1 MQRLKYDWSAR
12 KIGETWRVVVPVG
25 RSCAGIS
32 QSARVA
38 FDRWRGAD
46 EARAG
51 LGLHIAHA
59 GYTALESDGRRAD
72 TLALTLFR
80 LAPHQIRRRP
90 LKAPPATDAMASVRA
105 RRAERAGAVTVDR
118 RRRYDWQPVHGHT
131 VALSTSGPEYRAV
144 QNAAA
149 AWHAWKRARVESG
162 TWTPDEAH
170 SWRMRIAATRSTL
183 RATVI
188 DSRLPPP
195 ALAPRAVDI
204 DPDTVGADDW

>member
-1 MQRLKYDWSAR
+1 MQRLKYAWSAR
-12 KIGETWRVVVPVG
+12 QIGETWRVVVPAG
-25 RSCAGIS
+25 RGCAGVS

-38 FDRWRGAD
+38 FDRWRAAD
-46 EARAG
+46 DARAG
-51 LGLHIAHA
+51 LGLRITYH
-59 GYTALESDGRRAD
+59 GYTGPESGGRTVDSLHLEM
-72 TLALTLFR
+72 FR

-131 VALSTSGPEYRAV
+131 VTLSASGPEYRAV

-195 ALAPRAVDI
+195 AVAARAVEL
-204 DPDTVGADDW
+204 DPDTVGASDW

>member
-1 MQRLKYDWSAR
+1 MQRLKYDWNAR
-12 KIGETWRVVVPVG
+12 QIGEAWRVVVPAG
-25 RSCAGIS
+25 RLCAGVS

-38 FDRWRGAD
+38 FDRWRAAD
-46 EARAG
+46 DARAE
-51 LGLHIAHA
+51 LGLRIAHA
-59 GYTALESDGRRAD
+59 GYTDKAD
-72 TLALTLFR
+72 TLTLTLFR
-80 LAPHQIRRRP
+80 LAPHQIRR
-90 LKAPPATDAMASVRA
+90 PAAGAAMASVHA
-105 RRAERAGAVTVDR
+105 RRAERAAGIDR

-131 VALSTSGPEYRAV
+131 VTLSASGPEYRAV

-204 DPDTVGADDW
+204 DPDTVGAADW

>member
-1 MQRLKYDWSAR
+1 MQRLKYDWNAR
-12 KIGETWRVVVPVG
+12 QIGEAWRVVVPAG
-25 RSCAGIS
+25 RLCAGVS

-38 FDRWRGAD
+38 FDRWRSAD
-46 EARAG
+46 QARAG
-51 LGLHIAHA
+51 FGLRIAHA
-59 GYTALESDGRRAD
+59 GRTAGAD
-72 TLALTLFR
+72 TLTLTLFG

-131 VALSTSGPEYRAV
+131 VTLSASGPEYRAV

-170 SWRMRIAATRSTL
+170 SWRLRIAATRSTL

-204 DPDTVGADDW
+204 DPDTIGADDW